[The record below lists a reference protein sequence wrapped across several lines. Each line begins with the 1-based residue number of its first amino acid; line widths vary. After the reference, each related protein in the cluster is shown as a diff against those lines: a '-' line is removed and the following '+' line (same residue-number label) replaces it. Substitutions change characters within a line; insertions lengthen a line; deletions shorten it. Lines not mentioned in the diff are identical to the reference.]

1 MSDILNLYNNSGKIR
16 VVQSRAIP
24 GNKVNYFDVNSDFQ
38 SQFET
43 FQQLKHSS
51 YTSRAMD
58 YYTTERENI
67 VIPESFVPTE
77 TGINLHRW
85 VPGDG
90 YYTPG
95 QQTG

>member
-1 MSDILNLYNNSGKIR
+1 MSDILNLYNSSGKIR
-16 VVQSRAIP
+16 VVQARTIP
-24 GNKVNYFDVNSDFQ
+24 GNKVNYFDVNSEFQ

-43 FQQLKHSS
+43 FQPQKQSS
-51 YTSRAMD
+51 FTERAMD
-58 YYTTERENI
+58 YYTNERENI

-95 QQTG
+95 QHVG